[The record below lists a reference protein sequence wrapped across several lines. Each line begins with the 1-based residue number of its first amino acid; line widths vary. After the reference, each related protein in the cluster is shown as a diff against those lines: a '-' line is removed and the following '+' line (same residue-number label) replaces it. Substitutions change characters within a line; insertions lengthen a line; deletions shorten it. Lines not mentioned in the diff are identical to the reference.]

1 MRGPPEPRRYYDLQM
16 RRFGAVLAVAAVL
29 IAAFLLRPQGA
40 VTVRGSGDELTIAA
54 TGDSLVVKPV
64 SDPEIARRLK
74 GASIA
79 VTNLEENLLN
89 PVRIPKADDPEDA
102 RWPYGT
108 KRAAQDLR
116 NLGFTIVSLANNH
129 AIDYGTDGLSQ
140 TEQILDQAG
149 LLHAGAGQDLTEASA
164 PVYVGKAPRRVAM
177 IAVAISASAESRATR
192 PHGEILGRPG
202 VNALRYA
209 PDVTADPATFAT
221 LKQSSVV
228 THAAGQD
235 AGASKGGA
243 EELNVSGKTIRKAQ
257 QTAVGMV
264 ADKEDTNEILS
275 QIRQARTKADI
286 VILTVHSHEPD
297 NRSQSPAGF
306 LKIFARAAIDAGASL
321 VIGQGPHQLRGV
333 EVYKS
338 GVIFYSLGNFAFDLI
353 KVNMR
358 SRDAYEAGI
367 DLYRLALGSIPDSE
381 PLPEQSP
388 DDPLLWE
395 SVIATGKFERGALK
409 SVELQPIDLGVD
421 VPLSQRGTPRIAN
434 AARSGEILKRLSGLS
449 GEFGTGIRVENGT
462 GIIDLPGGNR

>member
-1 MRGPPEPRRYYDLQM
+1 M
-16 RRFGAVLAVAAVL
+16 RRFGAVLAVAAAL
-29 IAAFLLRPQGA
+29 IAILLLRPQGT
-40 VTVRGSGDELTIAA
+40 VTVRGSGDVLTIAA

-64 SDPEIARRLK
+64 IAPEIARLLK

-79 VTNLEENLLN
+79 VTNLEENLLD
-89 PVRIPKADDPEDA
+89 PVRIPKAGDPDDV

-116 NLGFTIVSLANNH
+116 ALGFTIISLANNH
-129 AIDYGTDGLSQ
+129 AIDYGIDGLNQ
-140 TEQILDQAG
+140 TDQILDQAG
-149 LLHAGAGQDLTEASA
+149 LLHAGAGQDLNEADA
-164 PVYVGKAPRRVAM
+164 PVFVGKAPRRIAM
-177 IAVAISASAESRATR
+177 IAVATSASAESRATR

-202 VNALRYA
+202 VNVLRYA

-228 THAAGQD
+228 AKSAGTPK
-235 AGASKGGA
+235 AGAD
-243 EELNVSGKTIRKAQ
+243 ELNVSGKTIRKAQ
-257 QTAVGMV
+257 QTAVEMV
-264 ADKEDTNEILS
+264 ADKDDVNEILS

-286 VILTVHSHEPD
+286 VILSVHSHEPD
-297 NRSQSPAGF
+297 NRSQAPAGF
-306 LKIFARAAIDAGASL
+306 LKTFARAAIDAGASL

-353 KVNMR
+353 KVNTR
-358 SRDAYEAGI
+358 ARDAYEAGI

-395 SVIATGKFERGALK
+395 SVIATGRFDHGALK
-409 SVELQPIDLGVD
+409 SVQLQPIDLGVE

-434 AARSGEILKRLSGLS
+434 AARSAEILKHLTDLS
-449 GEFGTGIRVENGT
+449 GEFGTSIRVENGT
-462 GIIDLPGGNR
+462 GVIDLPGGSR